1 MKACPYRADFYAKL
15 VEDKSGGPPASE
27 EKLNEQLDKWLAA
40 LERSSNG
47 WKILHEGETRQGLLM
62 IWARTCTVRGKAQQL
77 AILTELNDGGFD
89 SVLAGGNIILE

>member
-40 LERSSNG
+40 LDAIVKRVEEFYTKWG
-47 WKILHEGETRQGLLM
+47 H
-62 IWARTCTVRGKAQQL
+62 GK
-77 AILTELNDGGFD
+77 GF
-89 SVLAGGNIILE
+89 